1 MRQLNKWQSALFM
14 AGALLM
20 VAGAGLTLF
29 MPDVAP
35 YVFFVGAMA
44 FASMQMLQRYEGT
57 SFVIRRLRRI
67 MLLSDVLFLFS
78 GLLMVA
84 SRENVFGL
92 SQIVYVQY
100 VHQKWVGLLLIA
112 AILQLYTTHRIDH
125 ELNKEAKKR

>member
-1 MRQLNKWQSALFM
+1 MKQLNNWQNAIFL
-14 AGALLM
+14 AGAVMM
-20 VAGAGLTLF
+20 VAGAGGTLLQWAA
-29 MPDVAP
+29 AP
-35 YVFFVGAMA
+35 WLFAAGTLG

-78 GLLMVA
+78 GLLMFA